1 MDLLYTSKG
10 KVLFHQTEGS
20 DDGYALLT
28 PDPKKGWEVQE
39 QFGPCDLVMEEKTEP
54 SAMARIID
62 VKRLLLELCADFD
75 GCWRVKVVDGDIP
88 QNNMTA
94 ALTKGTLTP
103 CDDYDTEINI
113 RQLAQLIFGFADD
126 FTGTGLFP
134 KTKPYINMIF

>member
-1 MDLLYTSKG
+1 M
-10 KVLFHQTEGS
+10 
-20 DDGYALLT
+20 
-28 PDPKKGWEVQE
+28 
-39 QFGPCDLVMEEKTEP
+39 
-54 SAMARIID
+54 
-62 VKRLLLELCADFD
+62 LLELCADFD